1 MKFRPNWYVRLLL
14 LLGVWWRNI
23 KHIKRDENHL
33 RQHESYETIP
43 CGHGIKK
50 TYKDESGNVVR
61 QDYTVV
67 LADNLLPPVGSTTQ
81 Y

>member
-14 LLGVWWRNI
+14 QLGIWWRNI
-23 KHIKRDENHL
+23 KHIKRDESHL
-33 RQHESYETIP
+33 RQHEYYESIP

-50 TYKDESGNVVR
+50 TYKDESGTIVR

-67 LADNLLPPVGSTTQ
+67 LSDKTLPSVGGSAN